1 MKKQIQVFIFLGI
14 INLYGFEV
22 NTHQAITRCAINE
35 NISQCKTEG
44 TENLEAFMKHVEIS
58 KSDIY
63 RNQLFDKYKYKS
75 TKKPITY
82 IDYILGE
89 EDAIKDYQ
97 VKVTGTY
104 KGMIEAGVI
113 LEDAVYLH
121 ADFGGDGRFNNHFY
135 SAQFKSKDYCEAKFE
150 DDYIPN
156 IFLLIHHIENTHRSP
171 KC

>member
-1 MKKQIQVFIFLGI
+1 MKKQIQIFIFLGI

-44 TENLEAFMKHVEIS
+44 TKNLETFMKHVKIS

-113 LEDAVYLH
+113 LEDAVYPD
-121 ADFGGDGRFNNHFY
+121 ADFGGDGRFNNHF
-135 SAQFKSKDYCEAKFE
+135 FLV
-150 DDYIPN
+150 PN
-156 IFLLIHHIENTHRSP
+156 VLVGNAYRSQR
-171 KC
+171 